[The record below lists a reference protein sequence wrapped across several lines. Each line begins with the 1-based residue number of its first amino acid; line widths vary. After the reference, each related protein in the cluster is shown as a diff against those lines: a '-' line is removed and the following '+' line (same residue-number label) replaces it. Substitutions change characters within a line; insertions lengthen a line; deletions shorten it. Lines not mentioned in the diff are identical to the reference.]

1 MKKPHFLC
9 VAPYEGMREIFINLA
24 ALRSDVVCT
33 VLMGDQ
39 IDGVKA
45 ASEHI
50 GQNIDGIISRGET
63 AALLSNAFSI
73 PTFTI
78 TFSTY
83 DILRAIK
90 SAQSISDHF
99 AIIGKSDITRSAQ
112 LLCNLLQY
120 HDIGIETFSDIAET
134 ESIVRRCKKAGYSL
148 IVGDINTVNHAK
160 RLNMQ
165 HILIISGPESIEETL
180 DRAIRFT
187 ESIRKIHEQELL
199 LKEILLQLP
208 CQLALFDSNEKII
221 HSTLDDEAYSLLPV
235 MHMNISGVLSDGKV
249 EVIQK
254 SDTACYTV
262 CGQALLINQQQYGL
276 FYIVKDT
283 KLLMAKSIATYN
295 KSDFNDL
302 DYNISWGH
310 GEKITRFINAA
321 EQYAKSPYPILILS
335 EYGSEEDHLAVHIYR
350 NSQLNN
356 FPMIKV
362 DCSMMPKSDWASFFD
377 SYSSPLY
384 SKRSLLYI
392 KGLEALPSEWLN
404 KLFLYMDSSDIYKR
418 NKVLLSFQYAFS
430 QNSDKFYRQYA
441 HFLAS
446 YVILKIPPLRDH
458 AEDIWEV
465 SNLYINGLNLEYG
478 KQSVGLQVDAAE
490 QLVKFP
496 WPHNILQLKQVLK
509 TAVISSESPYISK
522 RDMETIIS
530 NIVFTSNLTGIINS
544 TNIDYSLSLR
554 EIERQ
559 IVDYVLRVE
568 NMNQSRTAKRLN
580 ISRSTLWRMLNE

>member
-45 ASEHI
+45 ASEHV

-208 CQLALFDSNEKII
+208 CQLALFDSNEKIV

-262 CGQALLINQQQYGL
+262 CGQALLG
-276 FYIVKDT
+276 
-283 KLLMAKSIATYN
+283 
-295 KSDFNDL
+295 
-302 DYNISWGH
+302 
-310 GEKITRFINAA
+310 
-321 EQYAKSPYPILILS
+321 
-335 EYGSEEDHLAVHIYR
+335 AVHI
-350 NSQLNN
+350 
-356 FPMIKV
+356 M
-362 DCSMMPKSDWASFFD
+362 KS
-377 SYSSPLY
+377 
-384 SKRSLLYI
+384 
-392 KGLEALPSEWLN
+392 
-404 KLFLYMDSSDIYKR
+404 
-418 NKVLLSFQYAFS
+418 VL
-430 QNSDKFYRQYA
+430 
-441 HFLAS
+441 
-446 YVILKIPPLRDH
+446 
-458 AEDIWEV
+458 
-465 SNLYINGLNLEYG
+465 
-478 KQSVGLQVDAAE
+478 
-490 QLVKFP
+490 
-496 WPHNILQLKQVLK
+496 
-509 TAVISSESPYISK
+509 
-522 RDMETIIS
+522 
-530 NIVFTSNLTGIINS
+530 
-544 TNIDYSLSLR
+544 
-554 EIERQ
+554 
-559 IVDYVLRVE
+559 
-568 NMNQSRTAKRLN
+568 
-580 ISRSTLWRMLNE
+580 